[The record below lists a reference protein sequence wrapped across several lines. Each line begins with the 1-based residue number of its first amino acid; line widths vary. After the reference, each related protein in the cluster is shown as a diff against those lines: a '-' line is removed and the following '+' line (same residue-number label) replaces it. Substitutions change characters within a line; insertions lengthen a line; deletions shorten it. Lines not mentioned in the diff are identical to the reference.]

1 MSFLLQYERRHHILL
16 IRFEGVVTDEILL
29 EGYHRVRR
37 WFDTHG
43 RCGNISDFT
52 AVTDFKIT
60 GSSIRFLAS
69 NSPLVPGDLV
79 RIIVAP
85 RDDVYG
91 MARMFEMQGAAMGN
105 RVDIVR
111 NLPDALKLASLDQP
125 DFETVTE

>member
-1 MSFLLQYERRHHILL
+1 MPVLLQYERRHQILL

-29 EGYHRVRR
+29 EGYQRVRR

-52 AVTDFKIT
+52 AVTDFAVS
-60 GSSIRFLAS
+60 GRSIRFLAS
-69 NSPLVPGDLV
+69 NTPLVPEGLV

-91 MARMFEMQGAAMGN
+91 MARMFEMQGSTMGN
-105 RVDIVR
+105 RLDIVR
-111 NLPDALKLASLDQP
+111 EFQDALRLASLDQP
-125 DFETVTE
+125 DFEAVTE

>member
-1 MSFLLQYERRHHILL
+1 
-16 IRFEGVVTDEILL
+16 
-29 EGYHRVRR
+29 
-37 WFDTHG
+37 
-43 RCGNISDFT
+43 
-52 AVTDFKIT
+52 
-60 GSSIRFLAS
+60 
-69 NSPLVPGDLV
+69 LVPGDLV

-111 NLPDALKLASLDQP
+111 NLQDALKLASLDQP